1 VAGTFITGAFSNI
14 FNLQRFLD
22 PVWELVVV
30 GCVLLA
36 VVFLQSLV
44 ETYWANA
51 KARRPVN
58 PKAQV

>member
-1 VAGTFITGAFSNI
+1 MGAFSNI

-30 GCVLLA
+30 GGVLLA
-36 VVFLQSLV
+36 VVFLQSVV

-51 KARRPVN
+51 RAQRPVN
-58 PKAQV
+58 VERPV